1 MKNTLVVI
9 DGPTASGKTDLAY
22 QLALKWSCPI
32 ISADSR
38 QVFKYVNIG
47 TAKPSSSMLNAV
59 KHYFID
65 HKEIDASYNVG
76 EYEKEASQLIDQ
88 LFKDHCK
95 LILCGGSGLYI
106 KSIFHG
112 LNDLPTSTKEIRL
125 IVNEL
130 FNKNGIE
137 GLQKFIRIT
146 DPEYYESVD
155 LNNPRRLTRAV
166 EVFLM
171 TGKPFSSFKTGDH
184 EEKNYSYVELTLLPD
199 RNELY
204 HAIERRVDAMIE
216 NGLIEETRS
225 LLEFRDT
232 QAMDT
237 VGYKEIISYLDGQL
251 DIKQAIELIKQ
262 HTRNYAKR
270 QITWF
275 HKESTGIHLNPENK
289 AELEKYLTKLEI
301 N

>member
-9 DGPTASGKTDLAY
+9 DGPTASGKTTLDY
-22 QLALKWSCPI
+22 QLALKWSCPV

-38 QVFKYVNIG
+38 QVFKSVNIG
-47 TAKPSSSMLNAV
+47 TAKPPASMLDKV

-65 HKEIDASYNVG
+65 HKEIDARYNVG
-76 EYEKEASQLIDQ
+76 EYENEAKQLIND
-88 LFKDHCK
+88 LFKQHSK

-106 KSIFHG
+106 KSILHG
-112 LNDLPTSTKEIRL
+112 LNDLPASTREIRM
-125 IVNEL
+125 VVEDL
-130 FNKNGIE
+130 FNKNGLE

-146 DPEYYESVD
+146 DPEYYQTVD
-155 LNNPRRLTRAV
+155 LNNPRRLSRAV

-171 TGKPFSSFKTGDH
+171 TGKPFSSFDTGEH
-184 EEKNYSYVELTLLPD
+184 KEKDYSFVELTLLPE
-199 RNELY
+199 RNKLY
-204 HAIERRVDAMIE
+204 EAIDRRVDEMIE
-216 NGLIEETRS
+216 SGLIEETKS
-225 LLEFRDT
+225 LIEYRNT

-237 VGYKEIISYLDGQL
+237 VGYKEIISYLDDEIDL
-251 DIKQAIELIKQ
+251 KQAIELIKQ

-275 HKESTGIHLNPENK
+275 HKECIGTQLDPANEEQLNLF
-289 AELEKYLTKLEI
+289 LEKLD